1 MTIVLMK
8 SRSSWWLRL
17 RASQRSVG
25 GASSA
30 PNTASNVDTYI
41 SVSQPSTHNE
51 PSQLPT
57 ESFLGGDPKPYVAL
71 NRGKLRVLIAAVVAS
86 PKSPA
91 GSMAGLNEDRHELFS
106 YSEDPWKPTTSDE
119 DLKIRLIEL
128 YPSGQQALT
137 APLQC
142 RLFWTS
148 LTTHIPFKALSYT
161 WGTDPPSGRVTMQNT
176 YLPITPSLETALQH
190 VRHETESVT
199 IWVDQISINQ
209 SDDDE
214 KNEQV
219 ANMYQIYQAAIDVII
234 WLGPAADGS
243 DELFDTW
250 NQISRM
256 AYDVGFLD
264 FFDNS
269 VQEGFK
275 PLLRIMTRADPQDRT
290 TVEFHRVVDRVANMM
305 DESTLKSWTA
315 LERRPWFSRIWVRN
329 FNPFLS
335 F

>member
-1 MTIVLMK
+1 
-8 SRSSWWLRL
+8 
-17 RASQRSVG
+17 
-25 GASSA
+25 
-30 PNTASNVDTYI
+30 
-41 SVSQPSTHNE
+41 
-51 PSQLPT
+51 
-57 ESFLGGDPKPYVAL
+57 
-71 NRGKLRVLIAAVVAS
+71 
-86 PKSPA
+86 
-91 GSMAGLNEDRHELFS
+91 
-106 YSEDPWKPTTSDE
+106 
-119 DLKIRLIEL
+119 
-128 YPSGQQALT
+128 
-137 APLQC
+137 
-142 RLFWTS
+142 
-148 LTTHIPFKALSYT
+148 
-161 WGTDPPSGRVTMQNT
+161 MQNK

-209 SDDDE
+209 SDNDE

-219 ANMYQIYQAAIDVII
+219 ANMYRIYQAAIDVII

-250 NQISRM
+250 NQISKM

-264 FFDNS
+264 LFDNS

-290 TVEFHRVVDRVANMM
+290 TVELHRVVDRVANMM
-305 DESTLKSWTA
+305 EESTLKSWTA

-329 FNPFLS
+329 LNLFLS